1 MGVEPLHTGIAL
13 VLLFAGAF
21 AVMTVSGLTY
31 RRELVISAVR
41 AFVQLILVALVI
53 AWIFTHPQGAVLYL
67 GVMLV
72 VAAYTSN
79 RRIGGNSRDRLMVLL
94 AIFLGAGATITIVA
108 APVYRAEPAALQRP
122 DDRWRHDDRIARRSS
137 PTRRRA

>member
-1 MGVEPLHTGIAL
+1 MGVQPLNTGIAL

-21 AVMTVSGLTY
+21 AVMTLGGIGF
-31 RRELVISAVR
+31 RRELVVSALR

-53 AWIFTHPQGAVLYL
+53 AWIFTHPQGAILYL

-79 RRIGGNSRDRLMVLL
+79 RRIGGDSRDRLMVLL
-94 AIFLGAGATITIVA
+94 DRRDHRGAAVHGT
-108 APVYRAEPAALQRP
+108 EPPAVQRP
-122 DDRWRHDDRIARRSS
+122 DDRRRDDDGVPCWCS
-137 PTRRRA
+137 PAG